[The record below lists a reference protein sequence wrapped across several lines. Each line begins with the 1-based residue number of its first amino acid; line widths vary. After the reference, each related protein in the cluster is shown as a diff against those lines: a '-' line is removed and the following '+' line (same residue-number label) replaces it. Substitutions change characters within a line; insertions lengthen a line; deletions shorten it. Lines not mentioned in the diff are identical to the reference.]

1 MRQIDAAS
9 MRGAS
14 FPRLDGSVLAF
25 SVIDDEPAHG
35 EIARRSLSEAF
46 PGAKVRLFQTLGAF
60 AASLSDSLPSL
71 VLCDLCLPD
80 GRAPDLLSEGYRV
93 GEYPVVVMT
102 AFGDEETAVGLIK
115 SGASDY
121 ITKSGERFRE
131 LPRIV
136 EKALIEYG
144 AARERAQ
151 SEARIRGL
159 LEEKELLLREIHHR
173 IKNNMSSVASL
184 LSLQADACADSI
196 ASAALEEAAGR
207 VRSMRI
213 IYERLFKSADYRMVP
228 ASEYFEDL
236 VSGLAGSMTSSER
249 IAMHLDCED
258 VSLDSDTLW
267 HVGIML
273 NELVTNALKY
283 AFPDKARGRVTIG
296 FRSDRDGSYRL
307 TVADDGRGLSADAR
321 EGFGLMLVRAVCDQ
335 LGADLVID
343 VDRGTR
349 YSITFKHKKP

>member
-1 MRQIDAAS
+1 MRGFDVAAS
-9 MRGAS
+9 RSSPSDIRDA
-14 FPRLDGSVLAF
+14 SVLRF

-46 PGAKVRLFQTLGAF
+46 PGATVRLFQTLGAF
-60 AASLSDSLPSL
+60 AASLADALPSL

-80 GRAPDLLSEGYRV
+80 GRAPDLLSEDYRV
-93 GEYPVVVMT
+93 GEYPVIVMT
-102 AFGDEETAVGLIK
+102 AYGDEETAVSLIK

-121 ITKSGERFRE
+121 ITKSDERFKD

-136 EKALIEYG
+136 ERTLIEYG
-144 AARERAQ
+144 AWRERAR
-151 SEARIRGL
+151 SEARIRSL

-184 LSLQADACADSI
+184 LSLQADACGDAVV
-196 ASAALEEAAGR
+196 SAALEEAAGR

-228 ASEYFEDL
+228 ASEYFADL
-236 VSGLAGSMTSSER
+236 VAGLAGAMTNAEG
-249 IAMHLDCED
+249 IAIHLDCED

-267 HVGIML
+267 HVGIIL

-283 AFPDKARGRVTIG
+283 AFPGTARGRITIG
-296 FRSDRDGSYRL
+296 FRSDQEGLYRL
-307 TVADDGRGLSADAR
+307 TVADDGLGLPDDAR
-321 EGFGLMLVRAVCDQ
+321 EGFGLMLVRAICDQ
-335 LGADLVID
+335 LLADLSIE

-349 YSITFKHKKP
+349 YSMVFKPQGR